1 MDEQKPIVGNPELAK
16 SVRDR
21 LRVVDVGD
29 AETPPAVEEPRQGVV
44 TSAEPQLTQTQLVP
58 APTGI
63 TISWPAAVILLGG
76 ALAAGVWFMSS
87 KTNQPAFDDFEEVD
101 GLDEDVI
108 EESKIARKQ
117 GKSGK

>member
-21 LRVVDVGD
+21 LRVVSVGD

-76 ALAAGVWFMSS
+76 ALAAGVWFMTT
-87 KTNQPAFDDFEEVD
+87 KTNQPEFDDFEEIE
-101 GLDEDVI
+101 GLDEEVV
-108 EESKIARKQ
+108 EQSKTAKRKR
-117 GKSGK
+117 